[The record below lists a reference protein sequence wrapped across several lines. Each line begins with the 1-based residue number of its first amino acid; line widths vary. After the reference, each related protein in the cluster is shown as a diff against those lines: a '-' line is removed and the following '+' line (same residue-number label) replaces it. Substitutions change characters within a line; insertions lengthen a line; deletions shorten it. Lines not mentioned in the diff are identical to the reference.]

1 MVDVMG
7 QTPEEIRQTLREQVA
22 AAEKRAAATQELVEL
37 LKSAKASGFDSRRE
51 IEAEVD
57 PAGHLVKL
65 SIDEDALEG
74 SARDLEEGVMEA
86 YANAGRSMRDYI
98 QRETIDRLGED
109 GGSLKDYL
117 DKMDSSLGSLG
128 R

>member
-57 PAGHLVKL
+57 PEGHLVKL

-74 SARDLEEGVMEA
+74 SARDL
-86 YANAGRSMRDYI
+86 
-98 QRETIDRLGED
+98 
-109 GGSLKDYL
+109 
-117 DKMDSSLGSLG
+117 
-128 R
+128 